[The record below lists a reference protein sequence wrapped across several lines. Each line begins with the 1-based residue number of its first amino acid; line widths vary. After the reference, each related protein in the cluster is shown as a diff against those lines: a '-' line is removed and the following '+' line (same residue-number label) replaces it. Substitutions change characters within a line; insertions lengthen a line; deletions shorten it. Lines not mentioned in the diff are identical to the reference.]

1 MRVVDLKGSL
11 KLPKINVDRRD
22 ALVAVLAAA
31 AVISIAFCGWTL
43 FVDYTETSRV
53 AAFSRHVAASEADL
67 FLLSGNISSHMRSR
81 PGHPSI
87 AECDAWMR
95 ELGALA
101 DYGRGLTSYHRQ
113 VIAADVV
120 PEAYTGSQSAYTR
133 ALDNLNRA
141 FSLWSSAAGAYH
153 TGAYTAANNN
163 LAGADRAWK
172 DYITAISDY
181 DRELRRAEEG
191 EEG

>member
-1 MRVVDLKGSL
+1 MNLKKHL

-53 AAFSRHVAASEADL
+53 AEFSRHVAASEADL
-67 FLLSGNISSHMRSR
+67 FLLSGDISSHMRSR
-81 PGHPSI
+81 PGRPSI

-113 VIAADVV
+113 IIAADVV
-120 PEAYTGSQSAYTR
+120 PEAYTGAQSAYTR

-141 FSLWSSAAGAYH
+141 FSLWSSAGRLSY
-153 TGAYTAANNN
+153 
-163 LAGADRAWK
+163 
-172 DYITAISDY
+172 
-181 DRELRRAEEG
+181 EG
-191 EEG
+191 IHGGKQ